1 MSTVKM
7 VHEIDG
13 IFMKLIKIA
22 QQTMT
27 KEQLKTVLDKTES
40 KKLFFKILSKN
51 YYFSGTNPR
60 KKCGR
65 TTQT

>member
-27 KEQLKTVLDKTES
+27 KEQLKTVLDKAES
-40 KKLFFKILSKN
+40 KN
-51 YYFSGTNPR
+51 
-60 KKCGR
+60 
-65 TTQT
+65 

>member
-27 KEQLKTVLDKTES
+27 KEQLKTVLDKAES
-40 KKLFFKILSKN
+40 KKLVFKFYHKNFRLKQLWSKI
-51 YYFSGTNPR
+51 
-60 KKCGR
+60 
-65 TTQT
+65 